1 MTVKVYST
9 PTCPWCDKVKEYLTS
24 KGVSFETVDIS
35 SDRGA
40 AIEMIKKTRQMA
52 VPVTMCG
59 DDFVVGCDTAGIDE
73 LLKKAGVQA

>member
-1 MTVKVYST
+1 MTIKVYST

-52 VPVTMCG
+52 VPVTMLN
-59 DDFVVGCDTAGIDE
+59 DDFVVGYDTAGIDE
-73 LLKKAGVQA
+73 LLKKAGIQA